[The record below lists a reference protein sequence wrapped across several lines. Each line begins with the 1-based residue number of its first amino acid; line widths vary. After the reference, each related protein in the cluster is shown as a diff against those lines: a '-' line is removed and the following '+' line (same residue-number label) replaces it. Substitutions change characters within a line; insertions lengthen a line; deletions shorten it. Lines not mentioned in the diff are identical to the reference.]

1 MVQNDVILSPY
12 TTISTPYN
20 LVSGSVNAGVSF
32 SDNVGSMTVFCIK
45 CKFIKVQ

>member
-32 SDNVGSMTVFCIK
+32 SDTISSV
-45 CKFIKVQ
+45 KVNFFF